1 MDSNAGKIPKTPV
14 SWIPAQL
21 LRERD
26 NRKPGLRDSAG
37 FFWERGTL
45 ENMITSEIMQVLA
58 ILTGSLPQSRI
69 HENTRNPG
77 CRGHFDLHLIP
88 FGS

>member
-1 MDSNAGKIPKTPV
+1 MDSNTGKIPKITV
-14 SWIPAQL
+14 SWIRAQL

-26 NRKPGLRDSAG
+26 NRTPGLRDPAD
-37 FFWERGTL
+37 FFWKRGTL
-45 ENMITSEIMQVLA
+45 KNMITSEIMQVLS